1 MRQEPDDASISD
13 SLRANHVKPTIHTH
27 PEKHQQTDKHVYNEI
42 LYSISHPIY
51 IRSLPIYIC
60 VSFPEFFF
68 IHQLMIIPSLL
79 LCNKLP
85 RIPPPT
91 LLYGSA
97 HTIHQQ
103 LTQYLHIWQSF
114 QHFSQGGQWLLLFVF
129 PLLLIVTRRPKASSI
144 FTTRRP
150 PSFPAKAA
158 LKSASTRMPCRS
170 CSRATSIQTSCSQQ
184 RATGSCWWLIPVLK
198 LWVPFNGHFPTL
210 FKPRIPSFFSIFPN
224 PPSLIVV
231 SS

>member
-1 MRQEPDDASISD
+1 MSS
-13 SLRANHVKPTIHTH
+13 
-27 PEKHQQTDKHVYNEI
+27 
-42 LYSISHPIY
+42 
-51 IRSLPIYIC
+51 
-60 VSFPEFFF
+60 PEFLAHSP
-68 IHQLMIIPSLL
+68 INDYSLSSPRPCPLSLSLL
-79 LCNKLP
+79 STSFQESLA
-85 RIPPPT
+85 PPT
-91 LLYGSA
+91 LLNGSA

-114 QHFSQGGQWLLLFVF
+114 HHFSQGGQWLLLFVF

-144 FTTRRP
+144 FTTRRL

-158 LKSASTRMPCRS
+158 LKSASTRMLQFRS

-184 RATGSCWWLIPVLK
+184 RPTGSCWWLIPVLK

-210 FKPRIPSFFSIFPN
+210 FKPRIPSFFSISPN
-224 PPSLIVV
+224 PPSFIVV